1 MDGHSDPLPPEK
13 NTAHTDD
20 AQDSDDDDSTSHS
33 ETDEHVDVF
42 EDGELA
48 FTEIDAEE
56 AALRELNFNE
66 VRTYRCGLNV

>member
-1 MDGHSDPLPPEK
+1 MDGRSDPLPPEK

-20 AQDSDDDDSTSHS
+20 AQDSDDDSTSHS

-48 FTEIDAEE
+48 FTEVDAEE

-66 VRTYRCGLNV
+66 VRTYSRCWLNV